1 MILEFYKCIF
11 NAMYAQ
17 SLCSMIARHKWQT
30 ETVMFYIPKP
40 SISGIGVGVD
50 KKIPR
55 HTESTLLDSALETLG
70 SINLKTQDFPILW
83 KGQLIPVLGYL
94 ETAFTSRHNSL
105 SFHQPCSAQNQNISI
120 TSMYLLSAACR
131 KHIHIGYKAEF
142 GLVSGMDTRKFNP
155 TFGTLPLFQV

>member
-55 HTESTLLDSALETLG
+55 HTEKYLVRLCSGDAGVHKSKDSGL
-70 SINLKTQDFPILW
+70 S
-83 KGQLIPVLGYL
+83 
-94 ETAFTSRHNSL
+94 NSL
-105 SFHQPCSAQNQNISI
+105 EGTTHSRIRIPGNCLHLKAQ
-120 TSMYLLSAACR
+120 
-131 KHIHIGYKAEF
+131 
-142 GLVSGMDTRKFNP
+142 
-155 TFGTLPLFQV
+155 